1 MQYSVAIVIL
11 NWNGWDYTQL
21 CIKSLLEAGYSE
33 DDLIIVDNASTDG
46 SIPNIKKQFPKAHL
60 ILNKE
65 NEGFT
70 GGNNRGIQYAIKK
83 GYAFVLL
90 LNNDT
95 QVLPGFLERL
105 IEEMK
110 ASEKLAAIQPLI
122 YYLGAKDEIWNAGG
136 DYHAWLGYSQ
146 TNYKIESDQPYLTDW
161 ISGCAILV
169 RSTVLETIGLLDH
182 NYFAYFEDVDWS
194 LRMRSQ
200 GFELKVHPQSIIYH
214 EAGAA
219 SKSETKGV
227 EGFLDPKVH
236 FLNVR
241 NQVFQLRKYCVGP
254 KQWLAWPF
262 HFAKFAL
269 FIIYFTLKGRHT
281 KSKAV
286 IKGIKEGLKTPL
298 GINK

>member
-11 NWNGWDYTQL
+11 NWNGWDYTQS
-21 CIKSLLEAGYSE
+21 CVKSLLKAGYSE
-33 DDLIIVDNASTDG
+33 NDLIIVDNASTDG
-46 SIPNIKKQFPKAHL
+46 SISNIKKQFPKAHL
-60 ILNKE
+60 ILNQE

-70 GGNNRGIQYAIKK
+70 GGNNRGMQYALKM

-95 QVLPGFLERL
+95 QVLSGFLEQL

-110 ASEKLAAIQPLI
+110 TSEKLAAIQPLI
-122 YYLGAKDEIWNAGG
+122 YYLGAKEKIWNAGG
-136 DYHAWLGYSQ
+136 KYHAWLGYSQ
-146 TNYKIESDQPYLTDW
+146 TSYQIESDHPYLTEW

-169 RSTVLETIGLLDH
+169 RSTILEKIGLLDD

-194 LRMRSQ
+194 LRMRNQ
-200 GFELKVHPQSIIYH
+200 GFKLKVHPKSIIYH

-219 SKSETKGV
+219 LKSKTKGG
-227 EGFLDPKVH
+227 EGFLNPKVH
-236 FLNVR
+236 YLNVR
-241 NQVFQLRKYCVGP
+241 NQIFQLRKYCVGP
-254 KQWLAWPF
+254 KRWLAWPF
-262 HFAKFAL
+262 HFAKFGL
-269 FIIYFTLKGRHT
+269 FILYFTLKGRIN

-286 IKGIKEGLKTPL
+286 IKGMKEGLKTPL

>member
-11 NWNGWDYTQL
+11 NWNGWEYTQS
-21 CIKSLLEAGYSE
+21 CIASLLEAGYSE
-33 DDLIIVDNASTDG
+33 GDLIIVDNASTDG
-46 SIPNIKKQFPKAHL
+46 SIPNIKSHFPKAHL
-60 ILNKE
+60 IQNAK

-70 GGNNRGIQYAIKK
+70 GGNNRGIQYALTK
-83 GYAFVLL
+83 GYAYVML

-95 QVLPGFLERL
+95 QVLPGFLEFL

-110 ASEKLAAIQPLI
+110 ISGDLAAIQPLI
-122 YYLGAKDEIWNAGG
+122 YFMGDKDEIWNAGG
-136 DYHAWLGYSQ
+136 NYHAWLGYSQ
-146 TNYKIESDQPYLTDW
+146 TNYQIQSAQPYLTEW

-169 RSTVLETIGLLDH
+169 RSTVLEKIGLLDH

-200 GFELKVHPQSIIYH
+200 GFELKVHPKSIIYH

-219 SKSETKGV
+219 SKSKTKGRQ
-227 EGFLDPKVH
+227 GFLDPKVH

-241 NQVFQLRKYCVGP
+241 NQVFQLRKYCIGP

-262 HFAKFAL
+262 HFAKFSL
-269 FIIYFTLKGRHT
+269 FIFYFTLKGRHS

-286 IKGIKEGLKTPL
+286 MKGIWEGLKTPL
-298 GINK
+298 RASK